1 MKQARRT
8 AGAAPTK
15 KVNPGNAFLRDWQL
29 WVMILPAA
37 LYILI
42 FCYGPMYGLQLAFK
56 DYDFS
61 KGITGGDWAGFK
73 YFIQYF
79 QSPMFIPTIRNTF
92 VIAFFSLICGFP
104 IPIILAIA
112 INAVRGPRWKRTVQ
126 TVVYLPYFIST
137 VVLVAILQI
146 LLSPTTGLLSNALR
160 AIGLVPEG
168 TNLLGDPSAFVPV
181 YVISGVWQSAGWNSI
196 IFIAALAAV
205 DGQLYDAAKVDG
217 ANRWQQVWH
226 VELPAILPTI
236 IILLI
241 MNMGGILSVG
251 FEKTYLLQTPMNKG
265 VSEVIS
271 TYVYN
276 VGLKSSQFSFG
287 SAVGL
292 FNTVVNFVFLVL
304 ANQISKRFANISL
317 V

>member
-1 MKQARRT
+1 MKQAGRAVDSPR
-8 AGAAPTK
+8 K
-15 KVNPGNAFLRDWQL
+15 KLNPGKAFLRDWQL

-56 DYDFS
+56 DYNFS
-61 KGITGGDWAGFK
+61 KGITGGDWAGMK
-73 YFIQYF
+73 YFMQYLT
-79 QSPMFIPTIRNTF
+79 SPMFIPTIRNTF

-104 IPIILAIA
+104 VPIILAIA
-112 INAVRGPRWKRTVQ
+112 INAVKNQRWKRSVQ
-126 TVVYLPYFIST
+126 TAVYLPYFIST
-137 VVLVAILQI
+137 VVLVAMLQI
-146 LLSPTTGLLSNALR
+146 LLSPTTGVLSNALR
-160 AIGLVPEG
+160 SIGLVSEG

-181 YVISGVWQSAGWNSI
+181 YVISGIWQGAGWNSI

-287 SAVGL
+287 AAVGL

-304 ANQISKRFANISL
+304 ANQISKRVANISL

>member
-1 MKQARRT
+1 MKKTGKTVGSEAKRSFQ
-8 AGAAPTK
+8 PVK
-15 KVNPGNAFLRDWQL
+15 AFRKDWQL
-29 WVMILPAA
+29 WVMIFPAV

-42 FCYGPMYGLQLAFK
+42 FCYGPMYGLQLAFR

-61 KGITGGDWAGFK
+61 KGITGGNWAGLK
-73 YFIQYF
+73 YFMQYF
-79 QSPMFIPTIRNTF
+79 QSPMFWPTIRNTF
-92 VIAFFSLICGFP
+92 TIAFFSLICGFP

-112 INAVRGPRWKRTVQ
+112 INSIKKPGWKRSVQ
-126 TVVYLPYFIST
+126 TAVYLPYFIST

-146 LLSPTTGLLSNALR
+146 LLSPATGLLSHALR
-160 AIGLVPEG
+160 AVGLVGEKM
-168 TNLLGDPSAFVPV
+168 NLLGDPSAFVPV
-181 YVISGVWQSAGWNSI
+181 YVISGIWQSAGWNSI

-251 FEKTYLLQTPMNKG
+251 FEKTFLMQNALNKS

-292 FNTVVNFVFLVL
+292 FNTVVNFIFLVL
-304 ANQISKRFANISL
+304 ANQISKRAADISL
-317 V
+317 M

>member
-1 MKQARRT
+1 MAQL
-8 AGAAPTK
+8 GK
-15 KVNPGNAFLRDWQL
+15 KEAKKAKKKFDPIRSLKRDWQL
-29 WVMILPAA
+29 WVMIMPAL

-42 FCYGPMYGLQLAFK
+42 FCYGPMYGLQLAFR

-61 KGITGGDWAGFK
+61 KGITGGNWAGLK
-73 YFIQYF
+73 YFMQYF
-79 QSPMFIPTIRNTF
+79 KSPMFWPTIRNTF
-92 VIAFFSLICGFP
+92 VIAFFSLVCGFP

-112 INAVRGPRWKRTVQ
+112 INSLKKPAWKKCVQ
-126 TVVYLPYFIST
+126 TAVYLPYFIST
-137 VVLVAILQI
+137 VVMVAILQI
-146 LLSPTTGLLSNALR
+146 LLSTSTGIVDDLLKW
-160 AIGLVPEG
+160 IGLVSEKS
-168 TNLLGDPSAFVPV
+168 NLLGDANAFVPV
-181 YVISGVWQSAGWNSI
+181 YVISGIWQNAGWNSI
-196 IFIAALAAV
+196 IFIAALASV

-251 FEKTYLLQTPMNKG
+251 FEKTFLMQNPLNKG

-276 VGLKSSQFSFG
+276 IGLKSNQFSFG

-292 FNTVVNFVFLVL
+292 FNTVVNFAFLMI
-304 ANQISKRFANISL
+304 ANKVSKRAADISL
-317 V
+317 M

>member
-1 MKQARRT
+1 MKQAKT
-8 AGAAPTK
+8 AAVGMPKK
-15 KVNPGNAFLRDWQL
+15 KVRPLKALARDWQL
-29 WVMILPAA
+29 WVMILPAIV
-37 LYILI
+37 YIAI
-42 FCYGPMYGLQLAFK
+42 FCYGPMYGLQLAFR

-79 QSPMFIPTIRNTF
+79 ESPMFWPTIRNTF

-104 IPIILAIA
+104 IPIILALA
-112 INAVRGPRWKRTVQ
+112 INAIKGPAWKRTVQ

-137 VVLVAILQI
+137 VVLVAMLQI
-146 LLSPTTGLLSNALR
+146 LLSPTTGLVSNALK
-160 AIGLVPEG
+160 AIGLIG
-168 TNLLGDPSAFVPV
+168 ADANLLGDPWAFVPV
-181 YVISGVWQSAGWNSI
+181 YVISGIWQSAGWNSI
-196 IFIAALAAV
+196 IFIAALAGV
-205 DGQLYDAAKVDG
+205 DGQLYDACKVDG

-241 MNMGGILSVG
+241 MNMGGILNVG
-251 FEKTYLLQTPMNKG
+251 FEKTFLMQNSLNRG
-265 VSEVIS
+265 VSEVIT

-276 VGLKSSQFSFG
+276 VGLKSVQFSFG

-292 FNTVVNFVFLVL
+292 FNTIVNFAFLML
-304 ANQISKRFANISL
+304 ANQISKRAANISL
-317 V
+317 M

>member
-1 MKQARRT
+1 MKKTEKSSGVAARK
-8 AGAAPTK
+8 GFY
-15 KVNPGNAFLRDWQL
+15 PGRAFLRDWQL
-29 WVMILPAA
+29 WVMLLPAA

-42 FCYGPMYGLQLAFK
+42 FCYGPMYGLQLAFR

-61 KGITGGDWAGFK
+61 RGLTGGNWAGIK
-73 YFIQYF
+73 YFMQYF
-79 QSPMFIPTIRNTF
+79 QSPMFWPTIRNTF

-104 IPIILAIA
+104 VPIILAIA
-112 INAVRGPRWKRTVQ
+112 INSIKTPAWKRSVQ
-126 TVVYLPYFIST
+126 TMVYLPYFIST
-137 VVLVAILQI
+137 VVLVAMLQI
-146 LLSPTTGLLSNALR
+146 LLSPTTGLLSNALK
-160 AIGLVPEG
+160 AIGVVAEKA
-168 TNLLGDPSAFVPV
+168 NLLGDPSAFVPV
-181 YVISGVWQSAGWNSI
+181 YVISGIWQGAGWNSI

-236 IILLI
+236 VILLI

-251 FEKTYLLQTPMNKG
+251 FEKTFLMQNPTNKG

-292 FNTVVNFVFLVL
+292 FNTAVNFVFLVI
-304 ANQISKRFANISL
+304 ANQVSRRAANISL
-317 V
+317 M

>member
-1 MKQARRT
+1 MKQVSR
-8 AGAAPTK
+8 AADSPRK
-15 KVNPGNAFLRDWQL
+15 KLSPGKAFVRDWQL

-42 FCYGPMYGLQLAFK
+42 FCYGPMYGLQLAFR
-56 DYDFS
+56 DYNFS
-61 KGITGGDWAGFK
+61 KGLTGGDWAGMK
-73 YFIQYF
+73 YFMQYF
-79 QSPMFIPTIRNTF
+79 QSPMFFPTIRNTF
-92 VIAFFSLICGFP
+92 IIAFFSLICGFP
-104 IPIILAIA
+104 VPIILAIA
-112 INAVRGPRWKRTVQ
+112 INAVRGQKWKRTVQ

-137 VVLVAILQI
+137 VVLVAMLQI
-146 LLSPTTGLLSNALR
+146 LLSPTTGVLSNALR
-160 AIGLVPEG
+160 SIGLVSEG

-181 YVISGVWQSAGWNSI
+181 YVISGIWQSAGWNSI

-251 FEKTYLLQTPMNKG
+251 FEKTFLMQNDLNIC

-304 ANQISKRFANISL
+304 ANQISKRVANISL